1 MSGLFDKFKASPKP
15 QNAAPPPPL
24 SPLAARTT
32 ATAAQSSTAMSDDMF
47 RKMRDFVYAQSGIY
61 FVDAKKYLLEGRIAK
76 RVEALKV
83 AGFEEYYSYI
93 SSPLNR
99 KQELP
104 ALFEAITINET
115 YFFRN
120 EPQFQALES
129 IILPEIIKKKMDSP
143 VKKLRLWS
151 AASSSGEEA
160 YTLAMIIAE
169 QFKPR
174 YPTMQVEIVGTDIS
188 PAVIAKAQQG
198 VYQEYAVR
206 NIPQNYLRKYFTRD
220 TRGGYVLA
228 PEIRSMV
235 SFTRLNLYDTAAM
248 RAMHLFDVIFCCNVL
263 IYFDAQSKQQVVSH
277 LYDGLNNG
285 GYLFIGY
292 SESLHSI
299 SKAFRIVHFPKTIA
313 YKKD

>member
-1 MSGLFDKFKASPKP
+1 MSGLFDKFKASPRP
-15 QNAAPPPPL
+15 QTAATTPSAL
-24 SPLAARTT
+24 STLAAKTASTT
-32 ATAAQSSTAMSDDMF
+32 VMTEEMF

-76 RVEALKV
+76 RIEALKM
-83 AGFEEYYSYI
+83 ASFEEYYTFI
-93 SSPLNR
+93 SSPINR
-99 KQELP
+99 KQEMP

-120 EPQFQALES
+120 EPQFQALET
-129 IILPEIIKKKMDSP
+129 IILPELLKKKLESP

-160 YTLAMIIAE
+160 YTLAMIITE

-174 YPTMQVEIVGTDIS
+174 YPSVQFEIVGTDIS

-206 NIPQNYLRKYFTRD
+206 NLPQNYLKKYFSRD
-220 TRGGYVLA
+220 ARGGYVLA

-235 SFTRLNLYDTAAM
+235 TFSRLNLYDTAAM

-263 IYFDAQSKQQVVSH
+263 IYFDAQSKQQVVTH
-277 LYDGLNNG
+277 LYNGLNSG

>member
-15 QNAAPPPPL
+15 QTAITPPVLPG
-24 SPLAARTT
+24 LAART
-32 ATAAQSSTAMSDDMF
+32 ASTTVMTDEMF
-47 RKMRDFVYAQSGIY
+47 RTMRDFVYTQSGIY
-61 FVDAKKYLLEGRIAK
+61 FVDAKKYLLEGRVAK
-76 RVEALKV
+76 RIEALKMSS
-83 AGFEEYYSYI
+83 FEEYYAFI
-93 SSPLNR
+93 ASPLNR
-99 KQELP
+99 RQELP

-120 EPQFQALES
+120 EPQFQALET
-129 IILPEIIKKKMDSP
+129 IILPELLKKKLASP
-143 VKKLRLWS
+143 IKKLRLWS

-174 YPTMQVEIVGTDIS
+174 YPSVQFEIVGTDIS
-188 PAVIAKAQQG
+188 PAVVAKAQQG

-206 NIPQNYLRKYFTRD
+206 NLPQNYLRKYFTRD
-220 TRGGYVLA
+220 TRGGYVLV

-235 SFTRLNLYDTAAM
+235 TFSRLNLYDTAAM

-263 IYFDAQSKQQVVSH
+263 IYFDAQSKQQVVTH
-277 LYDGLNNG
+277 LYDALNSE

>member
-1 MSGLFDKFKASPKP
+1 M
-15 QNAAPPPPL
+15 APPVLP
-24 SPLAARTT
+24 STLAART
-32 ATAAQSSTAMSDDMF
+32 SSTVMSDDLF
-47 RKMRDFVYAQSGIY
+47 RKMREFVYTQSGIY
-61 FVDAKKYLLEGRIAK
+61 FIDAKKYLLEGRVAK
-76 RVEALKV
+76 RIEAL
-83 AGFEEYYSYI
+83 GLSSFEEYYSFI
-93 SSPLNR
+93 SATQNR
-99 KQELP
+99 KQEMP

-129 IILPEIIKKKMDSP
+129 IIMPELLKKKLESP
-143 VKKLRLWS
+143 TKKFRLWS

-174 YPTMQVEIVGTDIS
+174 YPSIQFEIMGTDIS
-188 PAVIAKAQQG
+188 PAVIAKAQTG

-206 NIPQNYLRKYFTRD
+206 NVPQNYLRKYFTRD
-220 TRGGYVLA
+220 PRGSYVLSRDV
-228 PEIRSMV
+228 RSMV
-235 SFTRLNLYDTAAM
+235 SFTRLNLYDTLAM
-248 RAMHLFDVIFCCNVL
+248 RTMNSFDVVFCCNVL

-277 LYDGLNNG
+277 LYDSLNSG